1 MINKELK
8 SKYKVVIG
16 LEVHAQLQ
24 TESKIFAPDPN
35 QFGSEA
41 NTNISAITL
50 GHPGVLPKLNKK
62 AVENAIKLGL
72 ACNCKIAEWQHFD
85 RKNYFYPDLP
95 KGYQITQDKTPIC
108 GPGEYL
114 IKFKDSDG
122 NSVEKVVKIHHIH
135 LEEDAGKSIHI
146 DGETDTLLDYN
157 RAGTPLVEM
166 VTEPC
171 IESGE
176 EAAAFMTEIRR
187 LVRYLDICDG
197 NMEEGSLRC
206 DVNVSVMLHNAKEFG
221 TKVEI
226 KNMNSM
232 RFIQKAVEFEIER
245 QITAVES
252 GEKIIQETRSF
263 DPATNTTSGMREK
276 ETMNDYR
283 YFPEPDLPPF
293 EVKKDWIDAVKSMM
307 PSLPNELF
315 TKYVNTYQLTDYDAN
330 SLIESKEIAQYFE
343 QICKK
348 TTNFKSASNWL
359 NGPIKSYL
367 NENNQ
372 EIVNFE
378 LGAEKIAETI
388 NLIDSGTISFS
399 AASQKLFPILVA
411 NPSNSVLEIAQNENL
426 IQQSN
431 SDSLQTLINE
441 VLIANAEKVKEY
453 KAGKKGLL
461 AMFMGEVMKKSK
473 GTADPKLTSKLLA
486 ETLA

>member
-1 MINKELK
+1 
-8 SKYKVVIG
+8 
-16 LEVHAQLQ
+16 
-24 TESKIFAPDPN
+24 
-35 QFGSEA
+35 
-41 NTNISAITL
+41 
-50 GHPGVLPKLNKK
+50 
-62 AVENAIKLGL
+62 
-72 ACNCKIAEWQHFD
+72 
-85 RKNYFYPDLP
+85 
-95 KGYQITQDKTPIC
+95 
-108 GPGEYL
+108 
-114 IKFKDSDG
+114 
-122 NSVEKVVKIHHIH
+122 
-135 LEEDAGKSIHI
+135 
-146 DGETDTLLDYN
+146 
-157 RAGTPLVEM
+157 
-166 VTEPC
+166 
-171 IESGE
+171 
-176 EAAAFMTEIRR
+176 
-187 LVRYLDICDG
+187 
-197 NMEEGSLRC
+197 MEEGSLRC